1 MVFFHHVTAGV
12 RGICPWDRVRFELM
26 RKKIVLFRGELNAA
40 KSILLLPAIIVAG
53 LCSACPQLPSPPAPP
68 SPPPGLACTSLPTI
82 QVLQPGYSPLN
93 NPYTPPAASG
103 NTQQNYPLRSQI
115 LDDLSTAFSNAPQ
128 TVKNDLCAL
137 TGVFID
143 SSSCPGGNVNN
154 CQTGAFPVSWGY
166 RSSEN
171 IDRGN
176 MYIAIP
182 GVLWA
187 GGDNTHAILLSSY
200 EQTVLNY
207 FTQHAGNSS
216 WGTTSRPLPT
226 ISSATPDAS
235 WAAVLAA
242 LSHELGHVKF
252 NYTIHPNATHGRN
265 YNFAALQPCSTGA
278 GTSIPDFFSGWSYGN
293 NPKKLVPKDTWRLFS
308 HQESDDNGLKI
319 DHSMAPTLNDF
330 RNSAND
336 PNQLLYTLYTGSNQP
351 WASFWGAWSPDE
363 DFVETY
369 VLYTLSANVQHLYIS
384 INGNSPYD
392 IISGVSGKPDLQNKI
407 QCLANLPVI

>member
-1 MVFFHHVTAGV
+1 
-12 RGICPWDRVRFELM
+12 M
-26 RKKIVLFRGELNAA
+26 RR
-40 KSILLLPAIIVAG
+40 SILLLPVIIVAG
-53 LCSACPQLPSPPAPP
+53 LCSACTPP
-68 SPPPGLACTSLPTI
+68 SPTSGLSCTSLPTI

-93 NPYTPPAASG
+93 NPYSAPTDST
-103 NTQQNYPLRSQI
+103 NIQQNYQLRPEIS
-115 LDDLSTAFSNAPQ
+115 DDLSTAFSNAPQ
-128 TVKNDLCAL
+128 RVKDDLCGL

-154 CQTGAFPVSWGY
+154 CQTSAFPISWGY

-171 IDRGN
+171 KDRGN

-182 GVLWA
+182 GTLWA
-187 GGDNTHAILLSSY
+187 GGGNTHSIPLSSY
-200 EQTVLNY
+200 EKTVLNY
-207 FTQHAGNSS
+207 FAQHAGNSS
-216 WGTTSRPLPT
+216 WGTTPHPFPT

-252 NYTIHPNATHGRN
+252 NFTIHPNATHGRN
-265 YNFAALQPCSTGA
+265 YSFVALQPCSTGPS
-278 GTSIPDFFSGWSYGN
+278 SIPDFFSGWYYGN
-293 NPKKLVPKDTWRLFS
+293 NPKKLVPKDTWRQFS
-308 HQESDDNGLKI
+308 DQQSDDNGSKI
-319 DHSMAPTLNDF
+319 DHIMAPTLNDF

-351 WASFWGAWSPDE
+351 WASFWGAWSADE

-369 VLYTLSANVQHLYIS
+369 VLYALSANVQHLYIS

-392 IISGVSGKPDLQNKI
+392 IISGVSGKPALQNKV
-407 QCLANLPVI
+407 QCIANLPVI